1 LFVAGKNPANP
12 AVRARPPHFLRPMHC
27 HHNPRNPKAARI
39 AESLRLAIEF
49 ASPGV
54 MAVSRTR

>member
-1 LFVAGKNPANP
+1 MRKRVVKIQIQGGA
-12 AVRARPPHFLRPMHC
+12 
-27 HHNPRNPKAARI
+27 I

-54 MAVSRTR
+54 TAVS